1 MNQDLYNLLNILKIN
16 PNLSQREL
24 SQRLN
29 ISLGKTNSLLKK
41 LLSEKKIKIVE
52 IDSRTKRYYLE
63 EEGENLR
70 SDLILNSI
78 EEAYYL
84 IEKLKIKL
92 KIIKKL
98 NSILKTSIN
107 ILLPKNN
114 PTNSVIL
121 HILNSENINYR
132 VLENIE
138 ELENITKPIY
148 IFHSSLK
155 EELKSKNLKYI
166 NILEEI

>member
-52 IDSRTKRYYLE
+52 IDSRTKRYYLK

-132 VLENIE
+132 VFENIE
-138 ELENITKPIY
+138 DLKNITKPIY
-148 IFHSSLK
+148 IFHSNLK

>member
-16 PNLSQREL
+16 PNLSQRDL

-92 KIIKKL
+92 KIIKK
-98 NSILKTSIN
+98 
-107 ILLPKNN
+107 
-114 PTNSVIL
+114 
-121 HILNSENINYR
+121 
-132 VLENIE
+132 
-138 ELENITKPIY
+138 
-148 IFHSSLK
+148 
-155 EELKSKNLKYI
+155 
-166 NILEEI
+166 